1 MGMFKDC
8 GCGCNGKKQ
17 EMKFKISLLSAL
29 IFFIVANPE
38 TYKLVSKVFGKWVCS
53 AEGCP
58 SFMGLLLHTLVFM
71 LVVWGIMNI
80 RKEYME
86 GEEKPIEPLSMDD
99 SMGAPMNKKPTNG
112 SSPKPS
118 PSPSP
123 KPPPKPL
130 PRPSPMMPIDNKVPE
145 DLSSFMPMGPS
156 NTYQECSCSNGQRV
170 LIMK

>member
-17 EMKFKISLLSAL
+17 DMKFKISLLSAL

-38 TYKLVSKVFGKWVCS
+38 TYKLVSNIFGKWVCNVD
-53 AEGCP
+53 GCP

-86 GEEKPIEPLSMDD
+86 GEKEPPTAALPPMDD
-99 SMGAPMNKKPTNG
+99 MEDPLAPPMEDPLTPPMPSNDLI
-112 SSPKPS
+112 KPS
-118 PSPSP
+118 SNMG
-123 KPPPKPL
+123 
-130 PRPSPMMPIDNKVPE
+130 MMPEMNDVPE
-145 DLSSFMPMGPS
+145 DLSSFMPMEPS